1 MLYTLVDLIIL
12 VLTKKKLEQSPW
24 VITLEK
30 LGKTFFIR
38 NNLFMSVPNL
48 VLLTYFIYVHV
59 IIVAGQL
66 VTNEHVL

>member
-1 MLYTLVDLIIL
+1 MYVNTRGYYLDVK
-12 VLTKKKLEQSPW
+12 LTCKY
-24 VITLEK
+24 VNMT
-30 LGKTFFIR
+30 
-38 NNLFMSVPNL
+38 NNLFMSVLNL